1 MPRPLRLALALA
13 ALVAVGGL
21 LYLSGWGRSTAAR
34 QGAGGPNTTAPEPL
48 PDDRPAPP
56 GLEKATLASGCFWC
70 TESDFDGVKGVVS
83 TTSGYTGGRVP
94 HPSYEQVSAGGTGH
108 VESVEMLFDP
118 KVVSFETLLDHY
130 WHNVDFFNDHGQF
143 CDYGE
148 QYRPV
153 VFVHGPAQRTIAE
166 ASKARLQ
173 ARFTQRVVVEI
184 IDATAF
190 YPAETYHQ
198 DYHTKNPVRYRY
210 YRWGCGRDARLAE
223 IWRQPS

>member
-1 MPRPLRLALALA
+1 
-13 ALVAVGGL
+13 
-21 LYLSGWGRSTAAR
+21 
-34 QGAGGPNTTAPEPL
+34 
-48 PDDRPAPP
+48 
-56 GLEKATLASGCFWC
+56 
-70 TESDFDGVKGVVS
+70 
-83 TTSGYTGGRVP
+83 
-94 HPSYEQVSAGGTGH
+94 
-108 VESVEMLFDP
+108 MLFDP